1 MNSELI
7 HERKSKMVVLDI
19 KLDNFYAFKNF
30 HMNLTYPKKILG
42 STIENEHLPER
53 TNFRYKKVNVIFGAN
68 ASGKTTFGR
77 MIMKIFNFIDRKNY
91 TFLTEKICDR
101 TREASFVI
109 DMASKNNYLYRVMC
123 SIPPIDDD
131 HIVAN
136 DIKVE
141 VRKEKIL
148 VKDSYE
154 SCIKRLSNKPYTPA
168 ENYIEELE
176 KIERLTWFFEYPI
189 DNNRKLSLPN
199 KDENF
204 RFVLENV
211 LKSLDTSIKEVKISQ
226 DVDKAY
232 VVHLQNQS
240 IVLQDEQPLDTEMFS
255 SGTKAGVE
263 LSNILS
269 SLIQGKNGFYYCD
282 EKFSYIHTDIEKAI
296 LSLMITFLKPCD
308 QLFFTTHNTDI
319 LDMDLPKHAYT
330 FLRKDVSNSKCPIT
344 CVEASSFLKRD
355 TDSLRNAVENDLFS
369 TSPALELIYDLID
382 YNKEG

>member
-1 MNSELI
+1 
-7 HERKSKMVVLDI
+7 MVVLDI
-19 KLDNFYAFKNF
+19 KMDNFYAFKNF
-30 HMNLTYPKKILG
+30 HMNFTYPKKIVG

-53 TNFRYKKVNVIFGAN
+53 ANFRYKKVNVIFGAN

-77 MIMKIFNFIDRKNY
+77 MIMRIFNFIDKKNY
-91 TFLTEKICDR
+91 TFLTEKICNQS
-101 TREASFVI
+101 REASFVI
-109 DMASKNNYLYRVMC
+109 DMASYNNFLYRVIC
-123 SIPPIDDD
+123 SIPPKEKDD
-131 HIVAN
+131 IVAN

-148 VKDSYE
+148 VRDSYE
-154 SCIKRLSNKPYTPA
+154 SCIERIAGKPFTPA

-176 KIERLTWFFEYPI
+176 KIEKLTWFFEYPK

-211 LKSLDTSIKEVKISQ
+211 LKSLDTSIREVKISQ
-226 DVDKAY
+226 DADKAY

-240 IVLQDEQPLDTEMFS
+240 IVLQDGQLLDTEMFS

-263 LSNILS
+263 LANIIS
-269 SLIQGKNGFYYCD
+269 SLIQGNHSFYYCD

-296 LSLMITFLKPCD
+296 LSLMITFLKPSD

-319 LDMDLPKHAYT
+319 LDMDLPKHTYT
-330 FLRKDVSNSKCPIT
+330 FLRKDVSNPECPIT
-344 CVEASSFLKRD
+344 CAEASSLLKRG

-369 TSPALELIYDLID
+369 TAPALELIYDLIGSI
-382 YNKEG
+382 KEG

>member
-1 MNSELI
+1 MKSELI

-30 HMNLTYPKKILG
+30 HMNLTYPKKIVG

-53 TNFRYKKVNVIFGAN
+53 ANFRYKKVNIIFGAN

-77 MIMKIFNFIDRKNY
+77 MIMKIFNFIHQKNY
-91 TFLTEKICDR
+91 TFLTDKICDR
-101 TREASFVI
+101 NREASFVI
-109 DMASKNNYLYRVMC
+109 DMASHNNYLYRVIC
-123 SIPPIDDD
+123 SIPPKENDE
-131 HIVAN
+131 IVAN

-148 VKDSYE
+148 VRDSYE
-154 SCIKRLSNKPYTPA
+154 SCIERIADKPFTPA

-176 KIERLTWFFEYPI
+176 KIERLAWFFEYPK

-204 RFVLENV
+204 RFVLENI

-226 DVDKAY
+226 DADKAY

-240 IVLQDEQPLDTEMFS
+240 IVLQDGQPLDTEMFS

-263 LSNILS
+263 LANILS
-269 SLIQGKNGFYYCD
+269 SLIQGYNGFYYCD
-282 EKFSYIHTDIEKAI
+282 EKFSYIHTDIEKAV
-296 LSLMITFLKPCD
+296 LSLMIAFLKPSE

-319 LDMDLPKHAYT
+319 LDMNLPKHAYT
-330 FLRKDVSNSKCPIT
+330 FLRKDINSEYPIT
-344 CVEASSFLKRD
+344 CVEASSLLKRG

-369 TSPALELIYDLID
+369 TSPALELIYDLIN

>member
-1 MNSELI
+1 MKSEI
-7 HERKSKMVVLDI
+7 MHERKSKMVVLDI

-30 HMNLTYPKKILG
+30 HMNLTYPKKIVG

-53 TNFRYKKVNVIFGAN
+53 ANFRYKKVNVIFGAN

-77 MIMKIFNFIDRKNY
+77 MIMKIFNFIHQKNY

-101 TREASFVI
+101 NREASFVI
-109 DMASKNNYLYRVMC
+109 DMASHNNYLYRVIC
-123 SIPPIDDD
+123 SIPPKENAE
-131 HIVAN
+131 IVAN

-148 VKDSYE
+148 VRDSYE
-154 SCIKRLSNKPYTPA
+154 SCVERISDKPFTPA

-176 KIERLTWFFEYPI
+176 KIERLAWFFEYPE

-204 RFVLENV
+204 RFVLESI
-211 LKSLDTSIKEVKISQ
+211 LKSLDTSIREVKISQ
-226 DVDKAY
+226 DADRAY

-240 IVLQDEQPLDTEMFS
+240 IVLQDGQHLDTEMFS

-263 LSNILS
+263 LANILS
-269 SLIQGKNGFYYCD
+269 SLIQGYNGFYYCD
-282 EKFSYIHTDIEKAI
+282 EKFSYIHTDIEKVV
-296 LSLMITFLKPCD
+296 LSLMIAFLKPSE

-330 FLRKDVSNSKCPIT
+330 FLRKDITNTECPIT
-344 CVEASSFLKRD
+344 CVEASSLLKRG

-369 TSPALELIYDLID
+369 TSPALELIYDLIN